1 MYFVKKNLQF
11 TFPCEFSVTAQDDNY
26 LINYYLSLFTEA
38 SQIQFTGN
46 YKIESREAQNV
57 IQWNLMMADKEA
69 EITLLTD
76 QIESLNRALALD
88 QKELDLLAES
98 EEGLLELS
106 RNINLTT
113 QQVKVRN
120 EKTF

>member
-1 MYFVKKNLQF
+1 MK
-11 TFPCEFSVTAQDDNY
+11 
-26 LINYYLSLFTEA
+26 
-38 SQIQFTGN
+38 
-46 YKIESREAQNV
+46 SREAQNV

-69 EITLLTD
+69 EITALTD

-113 QQVKVRN
+113 QQVKVCN
-120 EKTF
+120 IQAIC

>member
-1 MYFVKKNLQF
+1 MK
-11 TFPCEFSVTAQDDNY
+11 
-26 LINYYLSLFTEA
+26 
-38 SQIQFTGN
+38 
-46 YKIESREAQNV
+46 SREAQNV

-120 EKTF
+120 EKTFWERKSQLKK

>member
-1 MYFVKKNLQF
+1 MK
-11 TFPCEFSVTAQDDNY
+11 
-26 LINYYLSLFTEA
+26 
-38 SQIQFTGN
+38 
-46 YKIESREAQNV
+46 SREAQNV

-69 EITLLTD
+69 EITALTD
-76 QIESLNRALALD
+76 RIESLNRALALD

-120 EKTF
+120 EKTFEKENIR

>member
-1 MYFVKKNLQF
+1 M
-11 TFPCEFSVTAQDDNY
+11 TPQDDNY
-26 LINYYLSLFTEA
+26 LINYYLSSYLQKRHKSN
-38 SQIQFTGN
+38 SQEIT
-46 YKIESREAQNV
+46 KLKSREAQNV

-69 EITLLTD
+69 EITALTD

-113 QQVKVRN
+113 QQVKVCN
-120 EKTF
+120 IQAIC

>member
-1 MYFVKKNLQF
+1 MK
-11 TFPCEFSVTAQDDNY
+11 
-26 LINYYLSLFTEA
+26 
-38 SQIQFTGN
+38 
-46 YKIESREAQNV
+46 SREAQNV

>member
-1 MYFVKKNLQF
+1 MK
-11 TFPCEFSVTAQDDNY
+11 
-26 LINYYLSLFTEA
+26 
-38 SQIQFTGN
+38 
-46 YKIESREAQNV
+46 SREAQNV

-120 EKTF
+120 EKTFE

>member
-1 MYFVKKNLQF
+1 
-11 TFPCEFSVTAQDDNY
+11 
-26 LINYYLSLFTEA
+26 
-38 SQIQFTGN
+38 
-46 YKIESREAQNV
+46 
-57 IQWNLMMADKEA
+57 MMADKEA

-120 EKTF
+120 EKTFWERKY

>member
-1 MYFVKKNLQF
+1 MK
-11 TFPCEFSVTAQDDNY
+11 
-26 LINYYLSLFTEA
+26 
-38 SQIQFTGN
+38 
-46 YKIESREAQNV
+46 SREAQNV

-88 QKELDLLAES
+88 QKELDLLVES

-120 EKTF
+120 EKTFEKENIR

>member
-1 MYFVKKNLQF
+1 MK
-11 TFPCEFSVTAQDDNY
+11 
-26 LINYYLSLFTEA
+26 
-38 SQIQFTGN
+38 
-46 YKIESREAQNV
+46 SREAQNV

-120 EKTF
+120 EKTFEKENIR